1 MSESGG
7 ADMGMAGAGRAA
19 LSLDPAAQ
27 AGNPAALGGL
37 PRSAI
42 TAAVMPLDIELD
54 FRVPTQTPPVA
65 SDRTGVTPVPA
76 LYGAW
81 RDDRI
86 TYGLGVYSNV
96 GLAFDLGTQWAG
108 SRSVERVGLNTLN
121 IAPAVAYAVNDRLTV
136 GASVAAQLA
145 RYEAAV
151 AVANDALYYG
161 PPVGLPDGQLKID
174 GDSWAPGGQLGLTYR
189 VDDRVQAGLAWTAP
203 VHHSFVSDVH
213 ARDVHPVL
221 AALLPGDGDVTLDA
235 TLPQQ
240 VLVGVTHRPTPD
252 TVLALGLTW
261 QDWSSLDDA
270 TVKMPGR
277 TSELFP
283 AGLNDTWGLSLGV
296 RHATRSRWNLAAGV
310 AYDSDPGVRG
320 QVPAYFPV
328 AEQWRI
334 AAGAERSYGDDLTL
348 RVCASIMAQGDARF
362 VQTTHPLPLPG
373 IPPLQGTIEDS
384 RVYVLGFG
392 VDFAM

>member
-37 PRSAI
+37 LRSAV

-54 FRVPTQTPPVA
+54 FRVPAETPPVA
-65 SDRTGVTPVPA
+65 SNRTGVTPVPA

-96 GLAFDLGTQWAG
+96 GLAFDLGTKWAG
-108 SRSVERVGLNTLN
+108 NRSIERAGLNTLN

-145 RYEAAV
+145 RYEAAF

-161 PPVGLPDGQLKID
+161 PPVGLPDGRLKIE
-174 GDSWAPGGQLGLTYR
+174 GDSWAPGGQVGLTYR
-189 VDDRVQAGLAWTAP
+189 VNDRIRTGLAWTSA
-203 VHHSFVSDVH
+203 VHHSFASDVH
-213 ARDVHPVL
+213 AHDVHPVL
-221 AALLPGDGDVTLDA
+221 AALLPGDGDVELDA

-240 VLVGVTHRPTPD
+240 VLLGVTHQSTPD
-252 TVLALGLTW
+252 TVIALGLSW

-270 TVKMPGR
+270 TVKMPGQ
-277 TSELFP
+277 TSDLFP
-283 AGLNDTWGLSLGV
+283 AGLNDTWGVSLGM
-296 RHATRSRWNLAAGV
+296 RHAIGPQWHVTAGI
-310 AYDSDPGVRG
+310 AYDSDPAANG

-328 AEQWRI
+328 AEQWRF

-373 IPPLQGTIEDS
+373 IPSLQGTIEDS

-392 VDFAM
+392 ADFAM